1 MFLFLCN
8 FLVFEILIIFIIWI
22 EKGMLLVFLVVG

>member
-22 EKGMLLVFLVVG
+22 EKGMFLVFLVVG

>member
-22 EKGMLLVFLVVG
+22 GKGMFLVFLVVG